1 MNTSA
6 KATICII
13 RLTAGKVDS
22 NFFLF
27 GGMTQST
34 ICSSTLQMG
43 DSANGIRLAFV
54 YHSCTIRSHA
64 LTQHLVSKVGMFG
77 SLRAITYCACVYT
90 QTSYFTNRSGKFH
103 SSAVQNAPPT
113 STCYRSQVRTAA
125 VLKYSTE
132 TCLAAEKEARVLERE
147 VQSATGRFFV
157 TTSRVSP
164 SPLSVVWLVVVV

>member
-1 MNTSA
+1 MTTPRGLKPDLRCKA
-6 KATICII
+6 KGGLVNSTKWLGYRSTQGQLMPLCLHHHPAALFSWYEPVRNVKSFPINEHQCKSYNLYHQ
-13 RLTAGKVDS
+13 LTAGKVDS

-43 DSANGIRLAFV
+43 DFANGIRLAFV
-54 YHSCTIRSHA
+54 YHRCTIRSHA

-103 SSAVQNAPPT
+103 SSAV
-113 STCYRSQVRTAA
+113 
-125 VLKYSTE
+125 
-132 TCLAAEKEARVLERE
+132 
-147 VQSATGRFFV
+147 
-157 TTSRVSP
+157 
-164 SPLSVVWLVVVV
+164 